1 MSSAPTV
8 SKPSLEKLLSSMEK
22 AFRSFK
28 LYEGQGMQFEAHI
41 QELASQAALATEQ
54 GPAALLVTPHGLMS
68 EDQGVSEDGEI
79 NKVWFDL
86 FEHGARQIIFSPGI
100 SNSEIREM
108 LHVIAGNEAEHDDIL
123 TSLWRREMKH
133 IQVFVARTLVK
144 GLPVDEDQQ
153 MALQRRYGRWRT
165 LLAPDAGTGDKTIHL
180 NPDDLRVLSTRDD
193 SFSWCAS
200 CIENKDAQLEQS
212 EDIQWNDDDALPTF
226 LQLLGQVDDE
236 TRDTV
241 LVNLVGSYTRLGL
254 SQNLNALLAST
265 SAEPSLSDWSLERLL
280 TAAGGINALIPLIEA
295 GPSAFKESLSALVSE
310 DATTLD
316 QLINSIDT
324 EAIRD
329 EIHEMVVSEESSPL
343 AFHSD
348 RLTSPNEEDQLASL
362 EALWNMEKDEAIY
375 LAIEACRS
383 QHPAVRLRLI
393 NLMRPVYQ
401 PAMRHQMERL
411 FRDTDEGVRI
421 ETLRFIKETGERY
434 FLREA
439 LELVKSPQFAK
450 RSEQEQLE
458 IIQVL
463 AKHANLPAIN
473 RYFCTFANAS
483 SMLMNEH
490 MRRIQLEAFRVISRF
505 PSEDGREVLKR
516 AAGRWV
522 GNKRAR
528 EVAAEELERLKEA
541 DHRTRMNNQGDED
554 NEEDPHE

>member
-1 MSSAPTV
+1 
-8 SKPSLEKLLSSMEK
+8 MEK
-22 AFRSFK
+22 AFRSYK
-28 LYEGQGMQFEAHI
+28 LYEGQGMQFEAHV

-54 GPAALLVTPHGLMS
+54 GTAALIVTPHGLIS
-68 EDQGVSEDGEI
+68 EDQDVQDDEEI

-100 SNSEIREM
+100 NNTEIREM
-108 LHVIAGNEAEHDDIL
+108 LHVIAGNEGENDDIL

-144 GLPVDEDQQ
+144 GVPVDEDQQ

-165 LLAPDAGTGDKTIHL
+165 LLAPDAGTGDKTIRL

-193 SFSWCAS
+193 SFSWCAT
-200 CIENKDAQLEQS
+200 CIENTHTQPQQDEHIDW
-212 EDIQWNDDDALPTF
+212 EDEATLPSF
-226 LQLLGQVDDE
+226 LHLLGQIDDE

-254 SQNLNALLAST
+254 SHDLNSLLTAT
-265 SAEPSLSDWSLERLL
+265 ATEPSLSDWSLERLL
-280 TAAGGINALIPLIEA
+280 TAAGGISALIPLIEA

-310 DATTLD
+310 DAATLEK
-316 QLINSIDT
+316 LINSIDT
-324 EAIRD
+324 ESIRD
-329 EIHEMVVSEESSPL
+329 EIHNMVVSEENSPL
-343 AFHSD
+343 AYHSE
-348 RLTSPNEEDQLASL
+348 RLTSPSEEEQLDSL
-362 EALWNMEKDEAIY
+362 NALWAMGKDEATY

-383 QHPAVRLRLI
+383 QHPVVRMRLLE
-393 NLMRPVYQ
+393 LMRKNYQ

-421 ETLRFIKETGERY
+421 ESLRFIKESGERY

-439 LELVKSPQFAK
+439 LELVKSLKFGK
-450 RSEQEQLE
+450 RSEEEQME
-458 IIQVL
+458 IIHVL
-463 AKHANLPAIN
+463 AKHAKLPAIN

-483 SMLMNEH
+483 SLLMNEH
-490 MRRIQLEAFRVISRF
+490 MRRIQLESFRVIRRF

-522 GNKRAR
+522 GNKKAR
-528 EVAAEELERLKEA
+528 ETAAEELARLKED
-541 DHRTRMNNQGDED
+541 DHHTRMKDGQDEEGDQK
-554 NEEDPHE
+554 